1 MEGVV
6 CFLFV
11 AYGKMR
17 EEIDK
22 LRLNILTNPFLPQD
36 LTIWEVLNLLGL
48 QRMLELGNPL
58 FAKQTIERRPRYGW
72 TTFC

>member
-1 MEGVV
+1 MFLVY
-6 CFLFV
+6 FLFV

-22 LRLNILTNPFLPQD
+22 LRSNILTNPFLPQD

-48 QRMLELGNPL
+48 QMMLKLGNPL
-58 FAKQTIERRPRYGW
+58 SAKQTIERRSRYGW
-72 TTFC
+72 PTFC

>member
-22 LRLNILTNPFLPQD
+22 LRSNILTNTFLPQD
-36 LTIWEVLNLLGL
+36 LTIWEVLNLFGF
-48 QRMLELGNPL
+48 QRMLKLGNPL
-58 FAKQTIERRPRYGW
+58 LAKQTIERRPRCGW
-72 TTFC
+72 TNFC

>member
-1 MEGVV
+1 MFLV

-22 LRLNILTNPFLPQD
+22 LRSNILTNPFLPQD

-48 QRMLELGNPL
+48 QMMLKLGNPL
-58 FAKQTIERRPRYGW
+58 FAKQTIERKSRYGW
-72 TTFC
+72 PTFC